1 MIELDIL
8 RSAALSDQPW
18 ARLDELVRSE
28 LTSGRSTRQIF
39 KNIIGIVRE
48 IDDTPGLT
56 EDGRDAIGDTLD
68 GLTGMC
74 HRECRYQDP
83 PNLTAPSED
92 EIAELPRWA
101 RVAFAARCARRVLPM
116 FELKIWPTAK
126 YGQIVPLE
134 FGVRFAESGVIEEVP
149 PQALMQTLVTL
160 SDATLNTALKSHS
173 PALDS
178 HQAIGCVGLAVQL
191 RSEIAVRDTHEQI
204 RICFDAVSAA
214 VHSSS
219 SFEITPYIRRDF
231 DHIEKYADWHRW
243 TDDTPVSPDFF
254 GPLWPEGPPKGWP
267 ADPDVL
273 QRADLPLELLSRAK
287 VLEQMTEDETVN
299 LFNQINAYYIA
310 RTGTRLTME
319 DLLPMIAAGVLAEV

>member
-1 MIELDIL
+1 MIELDTL
-8 RSAALSDQPW
+8 RSAALSEQPW

-28 LTSGRSTRQIF
+28 LTSGRSTRQIY

-48 IDDTPGLT
+48 IDDAPGLT

-74 HRECRYQDP
+74 HRDCRYRDP
-83 PNLTAPSED
+83 PNLTVPSED

-101 RVAFAARCARRVLPM
+101 RAAFAARCARRIL
-116 FELKIWPTAK
+116 AK
-126 YGQIVPLE
+126 AV
-134 FGVRFAESGVIEEVP
+134 GVINSV
-149 PQALMQTLVTL
+149 
-160 SDATLNTALKSHS
+160 D
-173 PALDS
+173 
-178 HQAIGCVGLAVQL
+178 LAVL
-191 RSEIAVRDTHEQI
+191 LTTLHSVE
-204 RICFDAVSAA
+204 CSAA
-214 VHSSS
+214 TASIRVTQAEADAARKVSESTASAAPFAVYTVAAHTLTWNAYPNTVVDAATTVHASATD
-219 SFEITPYIRRDF
+219 ERLTPFIRRDF

-267 ADPDVL
+267 AGPDVL

-310 RTGTRLTME
+310 RTGMRLTME
-319 DLLPMIAAGVLAEV
+319 DLRPMVAAGVLAEV